1 VSYCELVVD
10 NGTRGGL
17 DDGNSIV
24 HKFLPFLTAARIR
37 IRRKRRRRRRKNDRA
52 LVW

>member
-1 VSYCELVVD
+1 MSYCELVVD
-10 NGTRGGL
+10 NGTRGGR

-37 IRRKRRRRRRKNDRA
+37 MRRRKRRRRKNDRA

>member
-10 NGTRGGL
+10 NGTRGGR

-37 IRRKRRRRRRKNDRA
+37 MRRGKKNDRA